1 MVSHK
6 VRNWLRS
13 IVAAVVL
20 VALVSLSPLPQGIG
34 EQDLLVYRSAARLLA
49 MRASPYD
56 VLSLAAVEYDA
67 RPAQASTLA
76 AWNPPWLCSI
86 GWPGKSAW
94 HSPIARR

>member
-1 MVSHK
+1 VVSHG

-13 IVAAVVL
+13 MVAAVVL
-20 VALVSLSPLPQGIG
+20 VALASLSPLPQGIG
-34 EQDLLVYRSAARLLA
+34 RQDLLLYWSAARLLA
-49 MRASPYD
+49 TGASPYD
-56 VLSLAAVEYDA
+56 VASLAAAQYDV